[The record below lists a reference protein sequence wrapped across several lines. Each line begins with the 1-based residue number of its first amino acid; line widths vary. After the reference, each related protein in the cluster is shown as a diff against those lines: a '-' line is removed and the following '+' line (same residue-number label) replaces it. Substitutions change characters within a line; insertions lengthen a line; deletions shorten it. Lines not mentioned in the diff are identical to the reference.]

1 MRKLKN
7 FMKVN
12 EMMLSMIITP
22 LAITLMTLGFLVGFG
37 KLLLWSVTTI
47 IVLETIWWTLS
58 VISLTMI
65 FISYYYNRKFK

>member
-7 FMKVN
+7 FMEVN
-12 EMMLSMIITP
+12 EMMLSMIISP
-22 LAITLMTLGFLVGFG
+22 LAITLLILGYLVGFG
-37 KLLLWSVTTI
+37 KLLMWSVTTI

-65 FISYYYNRKFK
+65 FISYYYNRKIK

>member
-7 FMKVN
+7 FMEVN
-12 EMMLSMIITP
+12 EMMLSMIISP
-22 LAITLMTLGFLVGFG
+22 LAITLLILGYLVGFG
-37 KLLLWSVTTI
+37 KLLMWSVTTM
-47 IVLETIWWTLS
+47 IVLENIWWTLS